1 MVIYYHMYNLELV
14 TLLEKVLMKSYQ
26 MKNGEH
32 AFHCPFCNHH
42 KKKLQVN
49 LETQKWHCWVCN
61 KGGYKIGI
69 LLRKI
74 NAPQQIITDVLKLL
88 DDYVG
93 TKKQQEEVT
102 KYDVSL
108 PKCYKPLWEK
118 TDDPL
123 HKNAMYYLKK
133 RGIGGKE
140 ILRYSIGYCS
150 SNGYSNR
157 IIVPSYDAD
166 GKLNYFI
173 ARDMF
178 PNSSMK
184 YKNPPMSKDTVAFEL
199 FINWNEPVI
208 LCEGV
213 FDAITIN
220 KNAIPLLGKFP
231 SKTLVMR
238 LIEKRV
244 KKIYVAL
251 DEDAKKDAVK
261 LSKFLMDNGI
271 ETYLLDM
278 NDKDPSEIG
287 YKNFWKMIEDTKQT
301 KFSDIIKGK
310 LYG

>member
-1 MVIYYHMYNLELV
+1 MYNYELL
-14 TLLEKVLMKSYQ
+14 TLLEKVLYKSYQ

-49 LETQKWHCWVCN
+49 CETQKWHCWVCN

-287 YKNFWKMIEDTKQT
+287 YKNFWKMIEDTKET

>member
-1 MVIYYHMYNLELV
+1 MYNLELV
-14 TLLEKVLMKSYQ
+14 TLLEKVLYKSYQ

-49 LETQKWHCWVCN
+49 CQTQKWHCWVCN

-74 NAPQQIITDVLKLL
+74 NAPKQIITAVLKLL
-88 DDYVG
+88 NDYVG

-108 PKCYKPLWEK
+108 PRCYKPLWKK

-123 HKNAMYYLKK
+123 HKNAMYYLKR
-133 RGIGGKE
+133 RGIGGRE

-157 IIVPSYDAD
+157 IIVPSYDAE

-184 YKNPPMSKDTVAFEL
+184 YKNPPMSKDTVCFEL

-208 LCEGV
+208 LCEGA
-213 FDAITIN
+213 FDAIAIN

-251 DEDAKKDAVK
+251 DEDAKKDAIK
-261 LSKFLMDNGI
+261 LSKFLMDYGI
-271 ETYLLDM
+271 KTYLLDM

-287 YKNFWKMIEDTKQT
+287 YKSFWKMIENTKET

-310 LYG
+310 LFG

>member
-1 MVIYYHMYNLELV
+1 MYKYELV

-61 KGGYKIGI
+61 KGGHKIGI
-69 LLRKI
+69 LLRKL
-74 NAPQQIITDVLKLL
+74 NAPKQIISEVLKILG
-88 DDYVG
+88 DYKGVKHEKDEK
-93 TKKQQEEVT
+93 TE
-102 KYDVSL
+102 YNVSL
-108 PKCYKPLWEK
+108 PQCYKPLWEK
-118 TDDPL
+118 SEDPL
-123 HKNAMYYLKK
+123 YKNAIHYLKK
-133 RGIGGKE
+133 RGIEGID

-157 IIVPSYDAD
+157 IIIPSYDAD

-178 PNSSMK
+178 PNSKLK
-184 YKNPPMSKDTVAFEL
+184 YKNPPMSKDTVCFEM
-199 FINWNEPVI
+199 FINWNEPIV

-213 FDAITIN
+213 FDAIAIRRN
-220 KNAIPLLGKFP
+220 VIPLLGKFP

-238 LIEKRV
+238 LVEKKV
-244 KKIYVAL
+244 KQIYVAL
-251 DEDAKKDAVK
+251 DEDARQDAIK
-261 LSKFLMDNGI
+261 LSKFLMDYGI
-271 ETYLLDM
+271 STYLLNM
-278 NDKDPSEIG
+278 KDKDPSELG
-287 YKNFWKMIEDTKQT
+287 FTKFWELLNSTQQST
-301 KFSDIIKGK
+301 FSDIIKGR

>member
-1 MVIYYHMYNLELV
+1 MYKYELV

-49 LETQKWHCWVCN
+49 CETQKWHCWVCN

-74 NAPQQIITDVLKLL
+74 NAPKQVISEVLKILG
-88 DDYVG
+88 DYHGVS
-93 TKKQQEEVT
+93 KDKEEVT

-108 PKCYKPLWEK
+108 PQCYKPLWEK

-123 HKNAMYYLKK
+123 HKNAMYYLGK
-133 RGIGGKE
+133 RGIGVKE

-157 IIVPSYDAD
+157 IIIPSYDED

-178 PNSSMK
+178 PNSKFK
-184 YKNPPMSKDTVAFEL
+184 YKNPPMSKDTVCFEL

-213 FDAITIN
+213 FDAIAIN

-244 KKIYVAL
+244 KKVYVAL

-261 LSKFLMDNGI
+261 LSKFLMDSGI

-287 YKNFWKMIEDTKQT
+287 YKNFWKMIDSTKET

>member
-1 MVIYYHMYNLELV
+1 MYNLELV

-42 KKKLQVN
+42 KKKL
-49 LETQKWHCWVCN
+49 HCWDCN

-213 FDAITIN
+213 FDAIAGDEGEGGSYGGYIADFMDPELNSSLIN
-220 KNAIPLLGKFP
+220 SVDFALQSNGYNYGGP
-231 SKTLVMR
+231 SYQYNVQTSGFGQDEYSKWFDRGTASD
-238 LIEKRV
+238 
-244 KKIYVAL
+244 AL
-251 DEDAKKDAVK
+251 
-261 LSKFLMDNGI
+261 
-271 ETYLLDM
+271 
-278 NDKDPSEIG
+278 
-287 YKNFWKMIEDTKQT
+287 
-301 KFSDIIKGK
+301 
-310 LYG
+310 

>member
-1 MVIYYHMYNLELV
+1 
-14 TLLEKVLMKSYQ
+14 

-287 YKNFWKMIEDTKQT
+287 YKNFWKMIEDTKET

>member
-1 MVIYYHMYNLELV
+1 MYNLELV

-287 YKNFWKMIEDTKQT
+287 YKNFWKMIEDTKET